1 MPVLTVR
8 WSIFRLE
15 PIAGSHLADALFVR
29 SVKNSTSR
37 KVATQ
42 PNEAPRIAAQD
53 HSGKR

>member
-15 PIAGSHLADALFVR
+15 PIAGSHLVDALFER

-37 KVATQ
+37 KVVTQ